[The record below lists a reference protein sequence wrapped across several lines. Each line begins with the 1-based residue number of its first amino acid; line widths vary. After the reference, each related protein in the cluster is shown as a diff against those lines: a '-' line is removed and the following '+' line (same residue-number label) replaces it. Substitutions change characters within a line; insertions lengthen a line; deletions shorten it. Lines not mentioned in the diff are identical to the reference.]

1 MCGICGLTGYGLPES
16 GPETVREMTAALAHR
31 GPDAQDMWLDAHGRC
46 TLGHARLSIIDL
58 EGGAQPMHTLDG
70 RYSVVF
76 NGEIY
81 NFQSLRKELQQLGR
95 VFRTHSDTE
104 VLLEAYREWG
114 LDALPRLGGMFAFAI
129 FDAVEGSLML
139 ARDRVGIKPLYYH
152 WSDGKFA
159 FASEIKSLL
168 KLPGLPRRLDYQA
181 LADYL
186 TLGYPIAPSTFF
198 ADIRELPPGR
208 WIKICG
214 GKMKEECYWSWRRDE
229 QDWSEAEALAKTK
242 DTLLQTL
249 EEHMIADVPVGA
261 MLSGGIDSSLLVS
274 LLARDLG
281 VRVETFTVSFG
292 DRRYDESPYAQ
303 MVAKHLGLAHRT
315 ISVPSNSIADLDEI
329 HVVLDQFDQPFVD
342 SSAIPTHL
350 LCREL
355 RKHVKVAIG
364 GDGGDET
371 FGGYPRI
378 YQADVAC
385 RLGRCPEPLLAAAG
399 SLCGPIGYFA
409 PGVARQIGKIV
420 RAARHRGQQRIFDL
434 LSYTTPNQ
442 LPSILAKDARGRLD
456 GFCPR
461 VLADERDGQRTDGR
475 DMIDA
480 TIAFSL
486 PGDYLRKVD
495 VMSMAHGLE
504 VRVPFLGKRVLELAE
519 KIPHRLKYPAR
530 NRSKMLLRTMLR
542 QYLPDEITRRRK
554 SGFGIPL
561 DSSLNLGKR
570 QAIEAMLTA
579 RDARIRALIDPE
591 YAETV
596 CREFVTGRRS
606 EQRWSR
612 FVVYQNTYMLWSLE
626 RWLQKW
632 DPAT

>member
-1 MCGICGLTGYGLPES
+1 MCGICGLTGYGPPES
-16 GPETVREMTAALAHR
+16 GPETIRAMTAALAHR
-31 GPDAQDMWLDAHGRC
+31 GPDAQDVWLDANGRC
-46 TLGHARLSIIDL
+46 SLGHTRLSIIDL
-58 EGGAQPMHTLDG
+58 EGGAQPMHSPDG
-70 RYSVVF
+70 RYSIVF

-81 NFQSLRKELQQLGR
+81 NFQSLRKELCERGR

-104 VLLEAYREWG
+104 VLLAAYSEWG
-114 LDALPRLGGMFAFAI
+114 LDALQRLGGMFAFAI
-129 FDAVEGSLML
+129 FDAVEGSLVL

-152 WSDGKFA
+152 WSEGKFA
-159 FASEIKSLL
+159 FASEIKSLFR
-168 KLPGLPRRLDYQA
+168 LPGLGRRLDYQA

-186 TLGYPIAPSTFF
+186 TLGYPIAPATFF
-198 ADIRELPPGR
+198 ADVRELPPGH

-214 GKMKEECYWSWRRDE
+214 GKKREESYWSWRRDE
-229 QDWSEAEALAKTK
+229 QDWSEADALSRVQRRR
-242 DTLLQTL
+242 LLQTL
-249 EEHMIADVPVGA
+249 QEHMIADVPVGA

-274 LLARDLG
+274 LLARELG

-292 DRRYDESPYAQ
+292 DSGYDESPYAQ
-303 MVAKHLGLAHRT
+303 MVAEHLGLAHRR
-315 ISVPSNSIADLDEI
+315 IPVASNSITDLDEI
-329 HVVLDQFDQPFVD
+329 HLVLDQFDQPFVD

-378 YQADVAC
+378 YHADVAC
-385 RLGRCPEPLLAAAG
+385 RLGRCPAPLLAAAQ
-399 SLCGPIGYFA
+399 SLCGPIGLFA
-409 PGVARQIGKIV
+409 PGAARQIGKIV
-420 RAARHRGQQRIFDL
+420 RAAQHRGQQRILDL
-434 LSYTTPNQ
+434 LYNNPNRLPGIVTREAFARMEGYSPQ
-442 LPSILAKDARGRLD
+442 LLVADSNARPS
-456 GFCPR
+456 
-461 VLADERDGQRTDGR
+461 DGR

-480 TIAFSL
+480 TINFSL

-504 VRVPFLGKRVLELAE
+504 VRVPFLGKRVLDLAE
-519 KIPHRLKYPAR
+519 RLPHRLKHPSR
-530 NRSKMLLRTMLR
+530 HRGKMLLRTLLR

-561 DSSLNLGKR
+561 DSSLSLEKR
-570 QAIEAMLTA
+570 QAIETMLTA
-579 RDARIRALIDPE
+579 RDARIGPLIDSE
-591 YAETV
+591 FTQTV
-596 CREFVTGRRS
+596 SRAFVTGKRA

-612 FVVYQNTYMLWSLE
+612 FVVYQNVYMLWSLE

-632 DPAT
+632 DPVT